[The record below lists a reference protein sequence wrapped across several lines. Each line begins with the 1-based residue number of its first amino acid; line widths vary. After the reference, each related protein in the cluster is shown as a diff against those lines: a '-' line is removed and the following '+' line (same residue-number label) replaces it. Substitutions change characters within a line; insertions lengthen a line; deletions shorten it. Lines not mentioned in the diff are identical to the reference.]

1 MSKFT
6 DEVSELVGKMEK
18 GDDGNWAL
26 PEELSKDLDEPI
38 LFAVTAERR
47 YRDTQGAF
55 TKAQQGFKRQEAIT
69 VGLEE
74 RLLNSEVVLT
84 KEQKFE
90 LADLKKTDP
99 EAWRTKLNE
108 YETAGKVLL
117 KTELEEIRTK
127 SGNKGEVEVRIEQMT
142 VWSENTGIKL
152 NDEIVDNSLPPSF
165 KKDLE
170 AGKITFEQ
178 FLTKAGNF
186 LKSAKVIEKAGES
199 TNDDTLDLGR
209 IAGGQEPTN
218 EAQKGDFE
226 ETYKDTIF

>member
-1 MSKFT
+1 MDDLRKIV
-6 DEVSELVGKMEK
+6 DDLANQMEQK
-18 GDDGNWAL
+18 EDGNWFL
-26 PEELSKDLDEPI
+26 PEEAAKGVDEVT
-38 LFAVTAERR
+38 LYAVTMERR
-47 YRDTQGAF
+47 RRDTQSDY
-55 TKAQQGFKRQEAIT
+55 TRLSQGLKKQEAIT
-69 VGLEE
+69 AGLEE

-99 EAWRTKLNE
+99 EAWRTKLNK
-108 YETAGKVLL
+108 YETAGKALL

-142 VWSENTGIKL
+142 AWSESTGIEL
-152 NDEIVDNSLPPSF
+152 NDKIVDNSLPPSF